1 MGNLRERK
9 HLNMKI
15 SLKRKYAAVLPL
27 ILSIAVL
34 LLLGCQAES
43 QDGRSEFTDHA
54 AELSRTKD
62 AYNNKEEMPDDNPDY
77 EVKYIELKDTQ
88 KNNILKKL
96 SDVMEKCAP
105 IYSQAADASSPGG
118 VLAEDDIHRM
128 ADLIAQDKKAV
139 ICGSRDDN
147 MRNYEEV
154 DSAIRRGKAGKN
166 AGAEFY
172 SVNTNGIFR
181 YYKLEFEKENL
192 FVTFASAVYHGSLM
206 DDTKNGN
213 KDVHQDMTP
222 TVQQIEKICTY
233 QWDYTEKGWLIWEK
247 ALSRN
252 QEMDMHIFYRIL
264 PLDSECRRLSKK
276 CIEPVSYFSNNLFL
290 TDWDASDLS
299 QLEFNDLFDS
309 FYYMSS
315 GRRPDKDIFRDGIPK
330 QEFEDTIQRYLD
342 IETGELEQRA
352 FYDKKKGTYPWLA
365 ITGWNRL
372 PQLQPF
378 PEVTDC
384 KENGDDTLD
393 LYVDAVFVEEGT
405 DRAFSHV
412 VTVKE
417 KDDGGFVYLGNKID
431 QEHVL
436 HMPVY
441 RPRREF

>member
-1 MGNLRERK
+1 
-9 HLNMKI
+9 MKRN
-15 SLKRKYAAVLPL
+15 KRLALSVSAAL
-27 ILSIAVL
+27 IMFLFVS
-34 LLLGCQAES
+34 GC
-43 QDGRSEFTDHA
+43 
-54 AELSRTKD
+54 TKTE
-62 AYNNKEEMPDDNPDY
+62 KEEEPNLPDIDMMEEMQEKQEDNPDY
-77 EVKYIELKDTQ
+77 EVKSMEMSTEERAGITG
-88 KNNILKKL
+88 KL
-96 SDVMEKCAP
+96 SSVMKKCSE
-105 IYSQAADASSPGG
+105 IYSQIEIDET
-118 VLAEDDIHRM
+118 LNTILKEEEIHRLIE
-128 ADLIAQDKKAV
+128 LIARDGSSAV
-139 ICGSRDDN
+139 CGNRDDN
-147 MRNYEEV
+147 MKNYKRV
-154 DSAIRRGKAGKN
+154 DESLKL
-166 AGAEFY
+166 AEQGEKTETDFY
-172 SVNTNGIFR
+172 SVNKSGVFR
-181 YYKLEFEKENL
+181 YYRLQFEEGRL
-192 FVTFASAVYHGSLM
+192 FVTFASAVYNKSLEP
-206 DDTKNGN
+206 
-213 KDVHQDMTP
+213 VF
-222 TVQQIEKICTY
+222 QQMEKILAY
-233 QWDYTEKGWLIWEK
+233 QWEYTEKGWLIWEK

-290 TDWDASDLS
+290 RDWDASDLS

-315 GRRPDKDIFRDGIPK
+315 GRRPNKDIFRDGIPK
-330 QEFEDTIQRYLD
+330 EEFEDTIQRYLD

-384 KENGDDTLD
+384 REHGDGILD